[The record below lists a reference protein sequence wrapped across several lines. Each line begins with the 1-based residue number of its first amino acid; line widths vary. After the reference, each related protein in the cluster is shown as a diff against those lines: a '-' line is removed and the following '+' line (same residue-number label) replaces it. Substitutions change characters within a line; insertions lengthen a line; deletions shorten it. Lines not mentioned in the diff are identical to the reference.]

1 MKKLYRSRKERVIG
15 GVCGGIGVYF
25 GIDPTLTRIIWVA
38 ALFMAGT
45 GLMAYIV
52 AWLII
57 PEEPAREETSVTN
70 QSRVGYHKT
79 FPVKLELIIGIFI
92 LALGIFLLLPNLGF
106 FSEYTWR
113 FFWPALIILSGVI
126 LMLLA
131 VSKKK

>member
-25 GIDPTLTRIIWVA
+25 GIDPTLIRVIWVA
-38 ALFMAGT
+38 ALLMAGT

-52 AWLII
+52 AWLVI
-57 PEEPAREETSVTN
+57 PEEPAGEETSVA
-70 QSRVGYHKT
+70 SRPRVECCKH
-79 FPVKLELIIGIFI
+79 FPVKLELVIGIFI

-106 FSEYTWR
+106 LSEYIWR
-113 FFWPALIILSGVI
+113 FFWPALIILSGVM

-131 VSKKK
+131 VSKKR